1 MVFAFFTY
9 NQGEPMQLPHVA
21 SLHESAVQQVARDG
35 VPDFGP
41 ATRNSRGHR
50 TSSPRNLKV
59 DRRVWA
65 AVQQAC
71 RTSKRRIQIVSE
83 TEVWLF

>member
-1 MVFAFFTY
+1 
-9 NQGEPMQLPHVA
+9 MQLPHVA
-21 SLHESAVQQVARDG
+21 SLHETAVQQVAREG
-35 VPDFGP
+35 LPNFGP

-65 AVQQAC
+65 AVQASC
-71 RTSKRRIQIVSE
+71 AKSNRRIQIVSE
-83 TEVWLF
+83 TEVWLL